1 MSNKDQELSL
11 MLKII
16 DKLENNEISK
26 NDLIIYKLIINKSQK
41 TTLKI
46 GDFFTLHQ
54 TNFAIKINL
63 KQSNINRSIK
73 RLLNAN
79 LLDQVQETKVFVI
92 PKII

>member
-26 NDLIIYKLIINKSQK
+26 SDLIIYKLIINQSQK
-41 TTLKI
+41 TPLKV

-54 TNFAIKINL
+54 TEFSIKINL

-79 LLDQVQETKVFVI
+79 LLDQVQETKVFII
-92 PKII
+92 PKIE